1 MNEFE
6 EAKLEEEEDMDND
19 EDFENE
25 NENDDFDEEGDDDSE
40 EEEEGEDEEYVF
52 RFNSGVNPLDL
63 TENNLSG
70 LQTYKQFERLEYE
83 ALAERKRKRKR
94 KCQDETNTSHS
105 EENFG
110 GMSMDE
116 FMETFNFG
124 SFRRKSRKL
133 NKKRGRRKGSKKK
146 QSPEV
151 TKLLGEATLHYAY
164 GRFEQ
169 AITALNKV
177 ILLAPNLPDP
187 YQTLGLIHDT
197 LGDKEKACHFYVF
210 AAILSPKDSSL
221 WKQLLVRALEKGD
234 TGLARF
240 CLDKAIKADPKDISL
255 RFYMASFYVE
265 VGDFERAAES
275 YEQIHKL
282 CPYDIEALRTGA
294 KLYIKCGK
302 TERSVGI
309 LEDYLKDHPSEVDLS
324 MVDQLVDILMSSNAH
339 DKALQHIELAH
350 TVYCSGEE
358 VPLNLKIK
366 AGLCHLQLGNK
377 EHAENL
383 LGLLQWENACDLAD
397 LITEVADSFMRLEQY
412 NSALKYYYIL
422 EANGGTDNG
431 YLYLKI
437 AQCYLYLKEKGQAIL
452 YFHKAV
458 HMLEDNIDARLSLA
472 SLLLEDGKQDQA
484 ITLLSPPKLLDSVDQ
499 NLDKSNPWWLNEKI
513 IMKLFQIY
521 RAKGMPEDFIAT
533 IFPMVHESL
542 SIEALR
548 RKVRVKRRLP
558 ASVVHERA
566 KVLGTPQTDNI
577 LCGIRP
583 VAPKSDLVKAVRAK
597 KLLQKRAMLKEE
609 KKALAMAAGV
619 EWHSDDTDDD
629 SPQEVIREP
638 PLPNLLKDEEHQC
651 VIIDLCKAL
660 AALRRYEEASDIINL
675 SLRLAYNIMPYKKK
689 DELRSLGAQMAYDST
704 DPKHG
709 FDCARYFVQ
718 QHPYSLAAW
727 NCYYG
732 VISRLGKSH
741 NKHSKFLRYMR
752 AKYKDCAPPLIIS
765 GHHFTFAS
773 HHQDAARDYLEA
785 YKLLPENPLINLC
798 VGTALINLALGFRLQ
813 NKHHCL
819 AQGLAF
825 LYKNLQLCDNSQE
838 AQYNI
843 ARACHHVSLV
853 SLAASYYEKVLAIKE
868 KDYPIPK
875 HHTKIP
881 DNTENQESGYCDLR
895 REAAFNL
902 HLIYKKSGAIDLARQ
917 VLRDYCTF

>member
-1 MNEFE
+1 MMR
-6 EAKLEEEEDMDND
+6 LILLLRDN
-19 EDFENE
+19 
-25 NENDDFDEEGDDDSE
+25 
-40 EEEEGEDEEYVF
+40 V
-52 RFNSGVNPLDL
+52 
-63 TENNLSG
+63 
-70 LQTYKQFERLEYE
+70 
-83 ALAERKRKRKR
+83 
-94 KCQDETNTSHS
+94 
-105 EENFG
+105 G

-124 SFRRKSRKL
+124 CFRRKSRKL
-133 NKKRGRRKGSKKK
+133 NKKRGRRKGSKNKH
-146 QSPEV
+146 SPEV
-151 TKLLGEATLHYAY
+151 TKLLGEATLHYAH

-169 AITALNKV
+169 AVSALNKV
-177 ILLAPNLPDP
+177 ILLAPNLPDS
-187 YQTLGLIHDT
+187 YHTLGLIHDT
-197 LGDKEKACHFYVF
+197 LGDKNKACHFYVV

-221 WKQLLVRALEKGD
+221 WKELLVWSLEKGN
-234 TGLARF
+234 TGLARY

-255 RFYMASFYVE
+255 RFYIASFYVE
-265 VGDFERAAES
+265 LGDFERAAES

-282 CPYDIEALRTGA
+282 CPDDIEALKTGA

-302 TERSVGI
+302 IERSVGI

-324 MVDQLVDILMSSNAH
+324 VIDQLVDILMSSNAH
-339 DKALQHIELAH
+339 DKALQHIEHAH
-350 TVYCSGEE
+350 MVYFSGKE

-366 AGLCHLQLGNK
+366 AGICHIQLGNM

-383 LGLLQWENACDLAD
+383 FGLLRRENACDLTD
-397 LITEVADSFMRLEQY
+397 LITEVADSFMRLEHY
-412 NSALKYYYIL
+412 NSALKYYHIL
-422 EANGGTDNG
+422 EANGGSDNG
-431 YLYLKI
+431 YLHLKI
-437 AQCYLYLKEKGQAIL
+437 AECYLCLKEKGQAII

-458 HMLEDNIDARLSLA
+458 HMLEDNTDARLSLA
-472 SLLLEDGKQDQA
+472 SLLLEDGKEDEA
-484 ITLLSPPKLLDSVDQ
+484 IALLSPPKLLDSVDQ
-499 NLDKSNPWWLNEKI
+499 NSDKSNPWWLTEKI
-513 IMKLFQIY
+513 IMKLCHIY
-521 RAKGMPEDFIAT
+521 RAKGMPKDFIAT
-533 IFPMVHESL
+533 IFPLVHESL
-542 SIEALR
+542 SVEALR
-548 RKVRVKRRLP
+548 QKVKVKKRLP

-566 KVLGTPQTDNI
+566 KVLDTPQTDNI

-583 VAPKSDLVKAVRAK
+583 VAPKSDLLKASRAK
-597 KLLQKRAMLKEE
+597 KLLQKRAILKEE

-619 EWHSDDTDDD
+619 EWHSDDSDDD
-629 SPQEVIREP
+629 SPQEVVREP
-638 PLPNLLKDEEHQC
+638 PLSNLLKDEEHQC

-660 AALRRYEEASDIINL
+660 AALRRYEEASEIINL
-675 SLRLAYNIMPYKKK
+675 SLRLAYSTMPFKKK

-741 NKHSKFLRYMR
+741 YKHSKFLRYMR

-813 NKHHCL
+813 NKHQCL

-825 LYKNLQLCDNSQE
+825 LHKNLQLCDNSQE
-838 AQYNI
+838 ALYNI
-843 ARACHHVSLV
+843 ARACHHVGLV
-853 SLAASYYEKVLAIKE
+853 SLAASYYEKVLTIKE

-875 HHTKIP
+875 HPTKNP
-881 DNTENQESGYCDLR
+881 DRTQNQESGYCDLR

-917 VLRDYCTF
+917 VLKDHCTL